1 LKAGEIADGTRHAS
15 SVDMNPHHIDFISAY
30 CDRWCERCPMTQ
42 RCSVFTAEAA
52 ITMCGGDDRAGLDLA
67 FGRAP
72 DDDGDVQPVPDWLND
87 LVNVEMPEEEA
98 RAWERR
104 HRDRRRRVEATP
116 IMQMAEAYMHIAHAW
131 RRTNEKLESAADV
144 VVREAFRIVAYDL
157 IFIRVKLHR
166 ALDGKDCFGTEDDFL
181 DDGPVQNDWNG
192 SAKVALISIER
203 SAEAWRVLA
212 SATGQETPGVL
223 ADQLRDLRAQVEREF
238 PDAWRFLRPGFDEG

>member
-72 DDDGDVQPVPDWLND
+72 DDDGDVQPVPDW
-87 LVNVEMPEEEA
+87 MPEEEA

>member
-1 LKAGEIADGTRHAS
+1 
-15 SVDMNPHHIDFISAY
+15 
-30 CDRWCERCPMTQ
+30 MTQ

-52 ITMCGGDDRAGLDLA
+52 IAMCGGDDRAGLELA

-72 DDDGDVQPVPDWLND
+72 DDDGVVPPVPDWLNQ
-87 LVNVEMPEEEA
+87 LVNVQISDEET

-116 IMQMAEAYMHIAHAW
+116 IMQMAAAYMHVAHAW
-131 RRTNEKLESAADV
+131 RGINEALDSAADA
-144 VVREAFRIVAYDL
+144 VVREAFSIVSHDL

-192 SAKVALISIER
+192 SAKVALISIQR
-203 SAEAWRVLA
+203 SAEAWGVIA
-212 SATGQETPGVL
+212 SATGQETPAVL
-223 ADQLRDLRAQVEREF
+223 ADQLRDLQAEVEREF
-238 PDAWRFLRPGFDEG
+238 PDAWKFVRPGFDASAES